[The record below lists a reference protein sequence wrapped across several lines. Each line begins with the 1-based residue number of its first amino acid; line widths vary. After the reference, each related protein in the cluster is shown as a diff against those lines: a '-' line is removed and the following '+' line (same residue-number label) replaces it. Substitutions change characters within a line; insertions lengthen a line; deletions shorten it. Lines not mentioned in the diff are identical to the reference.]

1 MRKYTCR
8 AQARSFPVSRLRILA
23 ISVVG
28 GPDPA
33 ARRGARR
40 AHGHNGATADTPA
53 LVRQR
58 EHHTG
63 QHAIVTKAITV
74 SLAHAI
80 ITASHAHERGA
91 SALSRTRR
99 AHTPE
104 IHTYCA
110 GDQAKLVS
118 ARGEGGVPQCGSAFA
133 HARAH
138 ARHLSTRYCL
148 PLGRVPHRLRAVGR
162 YAGAAAHIACDD
174 RSADEREHEEHDEA
188 LRPPDVGA
196 ARGA

>member
-1 MRKYTCR
+1 MSC
-8 AQARSFPVSRLRILA
+8 ASSVLPCFAPPHSRF
-23 ISVVG
+23 SVVG

-33 ARRGARR
+33 ARRAARSR
-40 AHGHNGATADTPA
+40 HNGATAGTPA

-104 IHTYCA
+104 IHTYYA
-110 GDQAKLVS
+110 GNRQARIRS
-118 ARGEGGVPQCGSAFA
+118 RRGRYAVAQRSHMPE
-133 HARAH
+133 RM
-138 ARHLSTRYCL
+138 RHLADTAS
-148 PLGRVPHRLRAVGR
+148 LGRVPHRLRPS
-162 YAGAAAHIACDD
+162 GAMPVRPHNSV
-174 RSADEREHEEHDEA
+174 RSPSADERTGEHDEA